1 MIESIETHIDRQL
14 QRSGK
19 PQRLKPG
26 TRAMDAWWAMRGG
39 NGPTSPELAQGLS
52 IKARVYAS
60 DWIADCPFCSNAMP
74 VAITDPRF
82 FCSNPKCCNGGVNG
96 ADGCA
101 IAVQIPS
108 AADIMRIEELLMLR
122 PRPDTRNW
130 HAEET
135 AKELA
140 AENKEHGLTH
150 GSVKLKKVREQ
161 SMGRWVALFG
171 AKEVEASLAKD
182 DE

>member
-39 NGPTSPELAQGLS
+39 SGPTSPELAKGLS

-60 DWIADCPFCSNAMP
+60 DWISDCPFCSNAMP
-74 VAITDPRF
+74 VALSDPRF
-82 FCSNPKCCNGGVNG
+82 FCSNPKCQNGGVNG

-101 IAVQIPS
+101 IAVEIPS
-108 AADIMRIEELLMLR
+108 AADIMRIESLLSLR

-130 HAEET
+130 SDSET
-135 AKELA
+135 IDELA
-140 AENKEHGLTH
+140 AENKEHGLDP
-150 GSVKLKKVREQ
+150 GKLGKVVEQ
-161 SMGRWVALFG
+161 SRGRWASLFG
-171 AKEVEASLAKD
+171 EKEVEAALPKIGG
-182 DE
+182 